1 MEENVEKK
9 KKRKFK
15 LRRIFNMYNIGVV
28 VLIALICGCIYIG
41 IKRDEV
47 VTSSGIRVVST
58 YVKEGEKISEEKAR
72 KAAVKQ
78 FKRIGE
84 DVKAEDLTIMVILR
98 DGNEYYYITSSQ
110 NSLEIKIDGGKIER
124 INTVPVEE

>member
-1 MEENVEKK
+1 
-9 KKRKFK
+9 
-15 LRRIFNMYNIGVV
+15 MYNIGVV
-28 VLIALICGCIYIG
+28 ALIALICGCVYIG

-58 YVKEGEKISEEKAR
+58 YVKDGEKISEEKAR
-72 KAAVKQ
+72 KAAAKQ

-98 DGNEYYYITSSQ
+98 DGDEYYYITSSQ

>member
-28 VLIALICGCIYIG
+28 ALIALICGCIYIG

-110 NSLEIKIDGGKIER
+110 NSLEIKIEGGKIER

>member
-28 VLIALICGCIYIG
+28 ALIALICGCIYIG

-58 YVKEGEKISEEKAR
+58 YVKDGEKISEEKAR

-110 NSLEIKIDGGKIER
+110 NSLEIKIEGGKIER

>member
-110 NSLEIKIDGGKIER
+110 NSLEIKIEGGKIER

>member
-28 VLIALICGCIYIG
+28 ALIALICGCIYIG